1 MYLGIDVGGTNLKI
15 GLFDNNIT
23 LLDKRQEFTPSD
35 FEPSYLIRRLV
46 LLINEQIIKHEDIQ
60 AIGIGFPGVITKK
73 GEVLISP
80 NLPQWKDVPLLE
92 ELRHYVKYPI
102 YLENDAKTAAIA
114 EMTVGNGKDFN
125 NFIYITLGT
134 GIGGAVIINREIYR
148 GETSNAGEIGHVIIN
163 AFEKNPDR
171 LAFRTGVLEYYA
183 GREAIIERAKKKLL
197 NTNQFEFDVAEIST
211 LANMGDDVAKEIIR
225 ETGYLIGIGL
235 VSAVN
240 LFDIPNIIIGGG
252 ISKSDILINE
262 ITATVKKRALP
273 HISAKLIVKKAFF
286 SGNTGL
292 YGAALLARY
301 NYEKNKNQN
310 TLS

>member
-1 MYLGIDVGGTNLKI
+1 MFLGIDVGGTNLKI
-15 GLFDNNIT
+15 GVFDSDIT

-46 LLINEQIIKHEDIQ
+46 LLINEQIIKNDDIQ
-60 AIGIGFPGVITKK
+60 AIGIGFPGVITNK

-80 NLPQWKDVPLLE
+80 NLPQWKNVPLLD

-114 EMTVGNGKDFN
+114 EMIAGNGKDFN

-134 GIGGAVIINREIYR
+134 GIGGAVIINREIFR

-171 LAFRTGVLEYYA
+171 QAFRTGVLENYA
-183 GREAIIERAKKKLL
+183 GREAIIERARRKLL
-197 NTNQFEFDVAEIST
+197 NTNQFDFDVAEIST
-211 LANMGDDVAKEIIR
+211 LANMGDDVAIEIIR

-252 ISKSDILINE
+252 ISNSDILIKE
-262 ITATVKKRALP
+262 ITSTIQRRALP
-273 HISAKLIVKKAFF
+273 HISVSLNVKKAYF

-292 YGAALLARY
+292 FGAAMLAKH
-301 NYEKNKNQN
+301 NYEKNKNNQN
-310 TLS
+310 IL